1 MFHLIRYEQRSQV
14 FLYNNKLNAGWNT
27 DRYLWDGKPGKNY
40 GDKVMRESSAGRRS
54 LLNCP
59 DASFYARSTE
69 LVARDLL
76 GKTLVRLIY
85 NTSGNVERIS
95 GIIVETEAYGFK
107 NDAASHA
114 YGGLTSRNAAMFG
127 RVGRAYIY
135 FTYGSQYCVNVS
147 ARSNELDAGAVLIR
161 ALQPLEGI
169 EIMKSFRKN
178 NNHLSWT
185 SGPGKLSQ
193 ALSITK
199 FLNGE
204 NMTDPESRLHI
215 EDGFNPSAIVT
226 TKRIGINQALDK
238 KWRFVIADATREGYL
253 NKYASRKR

>member
-1 MFHLIRYEQRSQV
+1 MI
-14 FLYNNKLNAGWNT
+14 G
-27 DRYLWDGKPGKNY
+27 
-40 GDKVMRESSAGRRS
+40 MRESSAGRRS
-54 LLNCP
+54 FVNCL

-85 NTSGNVERIS
+85 NMSGNIDRMS
-95 GIIVETEAYGFK
+95 GMIVETEAYGFK

-114 YGGLTSRNAAMFG
+114 YNGLTSRNAAMFG
-127 RVGRAYIY
+127 EVGRAYIY
-135 FTYGSQYCVNVS
+135 FTYGSQYCVNVC
-147 ARSNELDAGAVLIR
+147 ARSNEMDAGAVLIR

-178 NNHLSWT
+178 DNPLSLT

-199 FLNGE
+199 LLNGE
-204 NMTDPESRLHI
+204 DMTDPESRLHI
-215 EDGFNPSAIVT
+215 EDGFNPLAIVT

-238 KWRFVIADATREGYL
+238 QWRFVVADATIEGNL
-253 NKYASRKR
+253 NKYASKRK

>member
-1 MFHLIRYEQRSQV
+1 
-14 FLYNNKLNAGWNT
+14 
-27 DRYLWDGKPGKNY
+27 
-40 GDKVMRESSAGRRS
+40 MRESSAGRRL

-59 DASFYARSTE
+59 DASFYARSTK

-85 NTSGNVERIS
+85 NNTLGNVQRIS
-95 GIIVETEAYGFK
+95 GIIIETEAYGFK

-127 RVGRAYIY
+127 QVGRAYIY

-147 ARSNELDAGAVLIR
+147 ARSNEVDAGAVLIR

-169 EIMKSFRKN
+169 EIMKSFRN
-178 NNHLSWT
+178 NDNHLSLT

-199 FLNGE
+199 LLNGE
-204 NMTDPESRLHI
+204 DMTDPESKLHI
-215 EDGFNPSAIVT
+215 EDGFNPLAIVT
-226 TKRIGINQALDK
+226 TKRIGINRDLDK
-238 KWRFVIADATREGYL
+238 KWRFVIADTTKEGHL

>member
-1 MFHLIRYEQRSQV
+1 MR
-14 FLYNNKLNAGWNT
+14 G
-27 DRYLWDGKPGKNY
+27 
-40 GDKVMRESSAGRRS
+40 MRESSAGRRS
-54 LLNCP
+54 FVNCL

-85 NTSGNVERIS
+85 NTSGNLDRMS
-95 GIIVETEAYGFK
+95 GMIVETEAYGFK

-114 YGGLTSRNAAMFG
+114 YSGLTSRNAAMFG
-127 RVGRAYIY
+127 EVGRAYIY

-147 ARSNELDAGAVLIR
+147 ARSNEMDAGAVLIR

-178 NNHLSWT
+178 DNPLSLT

-199 FLNGE
+199 LLNGE
-204 NMTDPESRLHI
+204 DMTDPESRLHI
-215 EDGFNPSAIVT
+215 EDGFNPLAIVT

-238 KWRFVIADATREGYL
+238 QWRFVVADATIQGYL
-253 NKYASRKR
+253 NKYASRKK

>member
-1 MFHLIRYEQRSQV
+1 MQAGIQIDIYGIANQV
-14 FLYNNKLNAGWNT
+14 KTMGT
-27 DRYLWDGKPGKNY
+27 IM
-40 GDKVMRESSAGRRS
+40 MRESSTGRKS

-59 DASFYARSTE
+59 GASFYARSTK

-95 GIIVETEAYGFK
+95 GRIVETEAYGFK

-127 RVGRAYIY
+127 QVGRAYIY
-135 FTYGSQYCVNVS
+135 FTYGIQYCVNVS

-169 EIMKSFRKN
+169 EVMKSFRKN
-178 NNHLSWT
+178 DNHLSLT

-193 ALSITK
+193 ALNVTK
-199 FLNGE
+199 LLNGE
-204 NMTDPESRLHI
+204 DMTNPESRLHI
-215 EDGFNPSAIVT
+215 EDGLNPLAIVT

-253 NKYASRKR
+253 SKYASRKR

>member
-1 MFHLIRYEQRSQV
+1 M
-14 FLYNNKLNAGWNT
+14 
-27 DRYLWDGKPGKNY
+27 
-40 GDKVMRESSAGRRS
+40 MRESSAGRKL

-59 DASFYARSTE
+59 DASFYARSTK

-85 NTSGNVERIS
+85 NNTLGNVQRIS

-127 RVGRAYIY
+127 QVGRAYIY

-147 ARSNELDAGAVLIR
+147 ARSNEEDAGAVLIR

-178 NNHLSWT
+178 DNHLSLT

-199 FLNGE
+199 LLNGE
-204 NMTDPESRLHI
+204 DMTDPESKLHI
-215 EDGFNPSAIVT
+215 EDGFNPLAIVT

-238 KWRFVIADATREGYL
+238 KWRFVIADATRKGYL